1 MKYLTGKEMQ
11 RNKDKVKR
19 TIWNLCLTIAK
30 EESIENEISTTWFQV
45 EI

>member
-1 MKYLTGKEMQ
+1 MKYLTGKEKQ

-19 TIWNLCLTIAK
+19 TIWNLCMTIAE